1 MGDPGLRRDD
11 VVIRLRSGEIPADDV
26 VEEIRLPSGE
36 NPADDVAEKFRL
48 PSGEIPADD
57 VVEKFRLPSGEIPAF
72 AGMTQLACRASPP
85 ASPTLGPKVPAWR
98 YLAQLP
104 QGRKTARV
112 SELFR
117 VRGGPFTSGPGMVV
131 RS

>member
-1 MGDPGLRRDD
+1 M
-11 VVIRLRSGEIPADDV
+11 IRLRSGEIPADDV
-26 VEEIRLPSGE
+26 VEEI
-36 NPADDVAEKFRL
+36 RL

-72 AGMTQLACRASPP
+72 AGMTQLACRAGPP
-85 ASPTLGPKVPAWR
+85 TSPTLGAKVPARR

-117 VRGGPFTSGPGMVV
+117 VRGGPFASGPGMVV